1 MRRASAVLLG
11 VLLLTLASPAAAA
24 TPDRMVDRGGD
35 RLSFAAGE
43 WCSFPLTYRYR
54 FTLLDT
60 VFASGG
66 VATRIQAHQRS
77 SGWFRN
83 DATGA
88 IVAFRSSSASTID
101 LTVTDFTSDDVTY
114 RGLLQRL
121 AFADGRTLA
130 VRTGQLRFDRFG
142 DVTFEAGPVAL
153 ADLCPFLG

>member
-1 MRRASAVLLG
+1 MRRASAVVLG
-11 VLLLTLASPAAAA
+11 LVFLMLASPAAAE
-24 TPDRMVDRGGD
+24 TPERTVDRGGD
-35 RLSFAAGE
+35 RLSYAAGE

-66 VATRIQAHQRS
+66 VATRVQAHQRS

-101 LTVTDFTSDDVTY
+101 LTVTDFTTDYIRY

-121 AFADGRTLA
+121 ASADGRTLTL
-130 VRTGQLRFDRFG
+130 RTGQLRFDRFG
-142 DVTFEAGPVAL
+142 DVTFEAGPVAPV
-153 ADLCPFLG
+153 DLCPFLD